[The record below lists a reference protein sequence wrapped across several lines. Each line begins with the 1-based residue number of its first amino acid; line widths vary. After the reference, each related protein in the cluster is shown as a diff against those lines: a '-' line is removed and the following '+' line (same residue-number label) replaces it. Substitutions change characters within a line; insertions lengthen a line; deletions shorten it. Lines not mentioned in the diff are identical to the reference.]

1 MSSYFKTLDNYK
13 VSKIGDRTG
22 GVIESFEDKDI
33 EQCGKACSDK
43 HKCIGFSYKKGS
55 CELKKSD
62 GLTDRY
68 YQNGKQFFENTQPKN
83 DPTCDLNRG
92 DTVYE
97 CGDYVY
103 QTRDNAQA
111 QCGNFGGSIN
121 TVQFIWDDAS
131 QSGCGINRGDS
142 IFRCSEY
149 AYQKESDAMNQCGNY
164 GSTVST
170 KFFIPAE

>member
-1 MSSYFKTLDNYK
+1 
-13 VSKIGDRTG
+13 
-22 GVIESFEDKDI
+22 
-33 EQCGKACSDK
+33 
-43 HKCIGFSYKKGS
+43 
-55 CELKKSD
+55 
-62 GLTDRY
+62 
-68 YQNGKQFFENTQPKN
+68 
-83 DPTCDLNRG
+83 
-92 DTVYE
+92 
-97 CGDYVY
+97 VY
-103 QTRDNAQA
+103 QTRDNAQT

-142 IFRCSEY
+142 IFRCSKY